1 MEFDPNAAASQDSG
15 IFGLPHS
22 EDQARLVIVPVPW
35 DATTSYHAGA
45 HRGPQAVLRA
55 SAQQDLFDVE
65 LKHPYQPGIHL
76 LPEPSE
82 ILALNGKARARAE
95 RVMEMQADG
104 NQGDELEQALKFV
117 NDASDRVNQ
126 WVYSETRRLLQA
138 GKIAAVLGGDHSV
151 PFGAIRA
158 ASEKF
163 SALSIL
169 HFDAHSDTRA
179 AYSGFE
185 FSHASIM
192 HNVLTKIPSVK
203 KLVQVG
209 IRDYCEDEVRFV
221 REQELR
227 VKVFFDADLQRK
239 KFDGQSWSSIVK
251 EIVSSLSNEV
261 WISFDIDGLDPKLCP
276 GTGTPVPGGLEFQE
290 AVYLISQVARS
301 GRKIVGFDLN
311 EVAPPPEF
319 PDTDDEWDANVGMRL
334 LYKLCGWTFESQGLL
349 TR

>member
-1 MEFDPNAAASQDSG
+1 
-15 IFGLPHS
+15 
-22 EDQARLVIVPVPW
+22 
-35 DATTSYHAGA
+35 
-45 HRGPQAVLRA
+45 
-55 SAQQDLFDVE
+55 
-65 LKHPYQPGIHL
+65 
-76 LPEPSE
+76 
-82 ILALNGKARARAE
+82 
-95 RVMEMQADG
+95 
-104 NQGDELEQALKFV
+104 
-117 NDASDRVNQ
+117 
-126 WVYSETRRLLQA
+126 
-138 GKIAAVLGGDHSV
+138 
-151 PFGAIRA
+151 
-158 ASEKF
+158 
-163 SALSIL
+163 
-169 HFDAHSDTRA
+169 
-179 AYSGFE
+179 
-185 FSHASIM
+185 M

>member
-1 MEFDPNAAASQDSG
+1 
-15 IFGLPHS
+15 
-22 EDQARLVIVPVPW
+22 
-35 DATTSYHAGA
+35 
-45 HRGPQAVLRA
+45 
-55 SAQQDLFDVE
+55 
-65 LKHPYQPGIHL
+65 
-76 LPEPSE
+76 
-82 ILALNGKARARAE
+82 
-95 RVMEMQADG
+95 
-104 NQGDELEQALKFV
+104 V